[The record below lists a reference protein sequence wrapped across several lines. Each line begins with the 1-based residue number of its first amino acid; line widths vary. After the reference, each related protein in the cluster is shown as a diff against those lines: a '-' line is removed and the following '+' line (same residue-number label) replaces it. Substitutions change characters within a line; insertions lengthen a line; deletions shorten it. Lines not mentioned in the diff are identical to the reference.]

1 MQGSLERCLP
11 LALCKNTKHRA
22 FFMPLHQ
29 SITPAP
35 QVRAHIWHVTETE
48 ADLARGIELRLPCQE
63 RLNGMKSGIHRRG
76 FLSIRHLLAIE
87 GYTDQDLYYDSQGK
101 PHLQDGTN
109 ISITHSFEFAGVI
122 FSGKQ
127 EVGIDIEKQRD
138 KILRIA
144 HKFTPLNEYR
154 SLANDE
160 ALIRKL
166 TMVWTAKESIYKVM
180 SQPGLSF
187 LENIRIA
194 DFSMDDP
201 QSTGKATFGAN
212 TRGFTTRFLEFDGY
226 TCGYALAE

>member
-1 MQGSLERCLP
+1 
-11 LALCKNTKHRA
+11 
-22 FFMPLHQ
+22 MPLYQ
-29 SITPAP
+29 SIKPAP
-35 QVRAHIWHVTETE
+35 EVRAHIWHVTESE
-48 ADLARGIELRLPCQE
+48 ANLARGIELRLPCQE
-63 RLNGMKSGIHRRG
+63 RLEGMKSGIHRRG
-76 FLSIRHLLAIE
+76 FLSIRHLLALE
-87 GYTDQDLYYDSQGK
+87 GYTDMDLYYDEWGK
-101 PHLQDGTN
+101 PHLKDGTH
-109 ISITHSFEFAGVI
+109 ISITHSFDFAGVI
-122 FSGKQ
+122 FSGKP

-187 LENIRIA
+187 LEHIRIE

-201 QSTGKATFGAN
+201 QSSGKATFDAK
-212 TRGFTTRFLEFDGY
+212 TRKFTTRFFEFDGY
-226 TCGYALAE
+226 TCGYALAH